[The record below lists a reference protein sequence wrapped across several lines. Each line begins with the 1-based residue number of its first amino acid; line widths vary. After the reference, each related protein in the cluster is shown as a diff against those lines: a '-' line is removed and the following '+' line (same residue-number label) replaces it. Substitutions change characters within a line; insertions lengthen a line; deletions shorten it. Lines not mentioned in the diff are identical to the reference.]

1 MLREPHPSY
10 VTLFLAVLTQLCK
23 ALRPRKLPELTI
35 PQINMLNEL
44 DLVQPLHPSELAR
57 RRGVSRAAISQ
68 SMRRLTALGLV
79 DRRKSSRD
87 RRFVE
92 LRLTAEG
99 ERLRMLPS
107 AIDPVLADRL
117 LWRLTVD
124 LRYATSRML
133 KLVEVA
139 LAAAQGHDFWTRE
152 GGLRRE
158 LRRRARN
165 WGVAADPVPGR
176 GPGRPPVRLASYPT
190 SDDG

>member
-10 VTLFLAVLTQLCK
+10 VTTLLNILTQLYE

-35 PQINMLNEL
+35 PQINILNEL
-44 DLVQPLHPSELAR
+44 DLVHPLHPSELAR
-57 RRGVSRAAISQ
+57 KRGVSRAAISQ

-79 DRRKSSRD
+79 DRRRSSRD
-87 RRFVE
+87 GRFVE

-99 ERLRMLPS
+99 DRLRRLPS
-107 AIDPVLADRL
+107 AIDPELADRL
-117 LWRLTVD
+117 LWRLTVK
-124 LRYATSRML
+124 LRFATSKTL
-133 KLVEVA
+133 QLLEVA
-139 LAAAQGHDFWTRE
+139 LAAAEGQDFWARE

-165 WGVAADPVPGR
+165 WGVATDPVPGR